1 MRKVFIGLAIVAAL
15 VVGFV
20 GGQHSV
26 NTASGDAQ
34 VASIGH
40 GA

>member
-1 MRKVFIGLAIVAAL
+1 MKKVFIGLAIVAAL

-26 NTASGDAQ
+26 NNASGDVQMANP
-34 VASIGH
+34 GR

>member
-1 MRKVFIGLAIVAAL
+1 MKKVIIGLAIVAAL
-15 VVGFV
+15 AIGFV

-26 NTASGDAQ
+26 NTASGDVQ